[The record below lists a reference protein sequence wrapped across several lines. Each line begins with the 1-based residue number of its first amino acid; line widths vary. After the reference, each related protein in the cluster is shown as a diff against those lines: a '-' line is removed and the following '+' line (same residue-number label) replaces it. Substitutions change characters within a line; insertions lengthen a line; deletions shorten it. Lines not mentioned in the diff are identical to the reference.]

1 MEKIQYTKEWL
12 EKTCAESYSLAEV
25 LRKSG
30 RSGGGAQQTLK
41 KKISEFGIDTSH
53 FTGQLWSK
61 GKTATTDPRLA
72 RAVENSEKYS
82 LEEVFCKDS
91 PVAQKVLREYLKRH
105 NLIPYVCDNCGC
117 DGNWQ
122 GGIISLELDHRNGI
136 NNDNELDNLHYL
148 CPNCHAL
155 TETYRGKN
163 KKTQISETI
172 PEEEFVEALKTTSNI
187 RQALIKIGLA
197 PAGANYARAKN
208 LIEWYQIVQK

>member
-61 GKTATTDPRLA
+61 GKTAATDPRLA
-72 RAVENSEKYS
+72 KAVENSEKYS
-82 LEEVFCKDS
+82 LEKVFCKDS

-105 NLIPYVCDNCGC
+105 NLIPYICDNCGC

-122 GGIISLELDHRNGI
+122 GGIISLELDHQNGI

-155 TETYRGKN
+155 TETYRGRN
-163 KKTQISETI
+163 KKTQVSETI

-208 LIEWYQIVQK
+208 LIEQYQIVQK

>member
-61 GKTATTDPRLA
+61 GKTAATDPRLA
-72 RAVENSEKYS
+72 KAVENSEKYS
-82 LEEVFCKDS
+82 LEKVFCKDS

-122 GGIISLELDHRNGI
+122 GGIISLELDHQNGI

-155 TETYRGKN
+155 TETYRGRN
-163 KKTQISETI
+163 KKTQVSETI

-208 LIEWYQIVQK
+208 LIEQYQIVQK

>member
-61 GKTATTDPRLA
+61 GKTAATDPRLA
-72 RAVENSEKYS
+72 KAVENSEKYS
-82 LEEVFCKDS
+82 LEKVFCKDS

-122 GGIISLELDHRNGI
+122 GGIISLELDHQNGI

-155 TETYRGKN
+155 TETYRGRN
-163 KKTQISETI
+163 KKTQVSETI
-172 PEEEFVEALKTTSNI
+172 PEEEFIEALKTTSNI

-208 LIEWYQIVQK
+208 LIEQYQIVQK

>member
-61 GKTATTDPRLA
+61 GKTAATDSRLA
-72 RAVENSEKYS
+72 KAVENSEKYS
-82 LEEVFCKDS
+82 LEKVFCKDS

-105 NLIPYVCDNCGC
+105 NLIPYICDNCGC

-122 GGIISLELDHRNGI
+122 GGIISLELDHQNGI

-155 TETYRGKN
+155 TETYRGRN
-163 KKTQISETI
+163 KKTQVSETI

-208 LIEWYQIVQK
+208 LIEQYQIVQK